1 MAVGLKTK
9 IYIPKSDILEQNPVA
24 SVDMQKT
31 MARRALFWIGLLLFA
46 VVASLASMA
55 AETPRTRHIGL
66 LAPADHS
73 CEEVEQQFGTN
84 LAKLGWLPER
94 NLVFDCLY
102 AQSLEEL
109 PALAATLASHNPD
122 VIWTTT
128 GAGVRAAKAAT
139 TSIPIVMYAPD
150 PVRLGLVASLAR
162 PGGNVTGLADPIIE
176 LIGKRIEIA
185 RETIPN
191 LHRVAVLGVTNLN
204 PNPTSVVLLEEFSRV
219 GAVTGIEFR
228 IHSLG
233 PAADIQVLLAWIK
246 SENVDA
252 IYITSNPRLLKNA
265 PTVVAGATDFGLPV
279 IGDEQPWPEAGALI
293 SYFPDASAFWFR
305 NVDYINRILRGSN
318 PAELPVQQPTKFEL
332 IINLKTAKALGITV
346 PQSILA
352 RTDEV
357 IE

>member
-1 MAVGLKTK
+1 
-9 IYIPKSDILEQNPVA
+9 
-24 SVDMQKT
+24 MQKT
-31 MARRALFWIGLLLFA
+31 MARRALFWVGLILFA

-55 AETPRTRHIGL
+55 AETPRTRHVGL
-66 LAPADHS
+66 LAPADHP

-84 LAKLGWLPER
+84 LAKLGWLPGR
-94 NLVFDCLY
+94 DLVFDCLY
-102 AQSLEEL
+102 APRLDEL
-109 PALAATLASHNPD
+109 PELAATLASHNPD

-128 GAGVRAAKAAT
+128 GAGVRAARAAT

-191 LHRVAVLGVTNLN
+191 LHRIAVIGVTNLN
-204 PNPTSVVLLEEFSRV
+204 PGATGIALLEEFSRL
-219 GAVTGIEFR
+219 GAATGIEFR

-233 PAADIQVLLAWIK
+233 QADDIQVLLAWVK
-246 SENVDA
+246 SETVDA
-252 IYITSNPRLLKNA
+252 VYITSNPRLMKNA
-265 PTVVAGATDFGLPV
+265 PTVVAGVTDLGLPV
-279 IGDEQPWPEAGALI
+279 IGDQKAWPEAGALI
-293 SYFPDASAFWFR
+293 GYFPDPSTFWLR
-305 NVDYINRILRGSN
+305 NVDYVNRILRGAN
-318 PAELPVQQPTKFEL
+318 PAELPVQQPAKL
-332 IINLKTAKALGITV
+332 VLVINLKTAKTLGITV
-346 PQSILA
+346 PRSILA